1 MDAPVIR
8 PQSVYVMGARLG
20 EEAHGTVVI
29 GGANVAVEIQAMVSD
44 ERGTSVF
51 TKVIEEGHPKQGDY
65 AWFNLED
72 VRLDEEKAS

>member
-1 MDAPVIR
+1 MMPFC
-8 PQSVYVMGARLG
+8 MGARLG

-65 AWFNLED
+65 AWFHLED
-72 VRLDEEKAS
+72 VRLDEEEAS